1 VDNSR
6 KRFKGVDS
14 SQGSDDSEH
23 DEILERVFGVTKEQ
37 DKDAQLL
44 AQHRKKNWN
53 GEKNVKPSF
62 DT

>member
-23 DEILERVFGVTKEQ
+23 DEIILERVFGVTKEQ

-44 AQHRKKNWN
+44 GQHRKKELEWRK
-53 GEKNVKPSF
+53 ERE
-62 DT
+62 T